1 MSESGWIYG
10 STSQVQKSEIKKNFE
25 DTDPFLKE
33 IKKNDRTVI
42 PEFSWMPQY
51 MIREPLYNFEE
62 LMLIAR
68 TNWVLKRTFN
78 AIIRETLSP
87 GWTIEP
93 AFAGKC
99 TTCGKQYRDWPREG
113 TCTQETYDHGVASVC
128 GGALRRPDP
137 DQYER
142 AMQLITHPAPDIT
155 FYQLMYSTLV
165 YDLALSN
172 YFLSISYKYIPD
184 PTYPGEFIKV
194 PAELNVED
202 PRYMRAVADDKGHLG
217 DPKQLFCPDCWQPDL
232 TYSPPEVTCP
242 FCGKPLEKT
251 AYVQRIGGT
260 IKARFTKDEIIQGG
274 EDRVLPNIYAE
285 SKIVCLWKILI
296 TIQAMDDFNLDLY
309 TEGKLGSIVNF
320 PGHEQ
325 EEVNE
330 IMDQFENEAMKKR
343 VYDPVL
349 RRFRTTK
356 KVRTMMIGS
365 KEKIQV
371 TKVMEDFKRMQ
382 SIDYYRHWQSAVQSV
397 YSVMPIFTGQV
408 DGKSGT
414 TPMMQVTVQ
423 DRAVREHHK
432 NREDLINNRAF
443 PAFAITDWR
452 LRFNTLELR
461 DDVRLSQI
469 GQVKANTAFTWLK
482 AGFDVRLNDHGD
494 IEVSGVGHVQPQGS
508 RPFSPPGKAENMPIE
523 SEATG
528 QLRERTGAYAPK
540 PAGDQGEAYK
550 GDSNERIQSFLAHL
564 PSADRSK
571 QDIVKW
577 INPIK
582 DDEKEDASRRA

>member
-1 MSESGWIYG
+1 MSGWVYG
-10 STSQVQKSEIKKNFE
+10 TGTELQKSNSPSFESTDPFMREIKKH
-25 DTDPFLKE
+25 
-33 IKKNDRTVI
+33 DRTVI

-62 LMLIAR
+62 LMLVAR
-68 TNWVLKRTFN
+68 TNWVLKRTFS

-87 GWTIEP
+87 GWTLDP

-99 TTCGKQYRDWPREG
+99 TTCDKEYRDWPREG
-113 TCTQETYDHGVASVC
+113 KCTQEQYDQQNPEAAPVVC
-128 GGALRRPDP
+128 GGFLRRPDP
-137 DQYER
+137 NQYTR
-142 AMQLITHPAPDIT
+142 AMQLVTIPAEGIT

-172 YFLSISYKYIPD
+172 YFLSISYKYVPD
-184 PTYPGEFIKV
+184 PVFPGEFIKV

-202 PRYMRAVADDKGHLG
+202 PRYMRVIADDKGHLG
-217 DPKQLFCPDCWQPDL
+217 DPKQLFCPDCWRPDL
-232 TYSPPEVTCP
+232 IYSAPNDVNCP
-242 FCGKPLEKT
+242 VCGKPLEKT

-260 IKARFTKDEIIQGG
+260 IKARFTKDEIIMAG
-274 EDRVLPNIYAE
+274 EDRILPNIYAE
-285 SKIVCLWKILI
+285 SKIISLWKILI

-330 IMDQFENEAMKKR
+330 IMDQFENEASKKR

-382 SIDYYRHWQSAVQSV
+382 SIDYYKHWQSAVQSV
-397 YSVMPIFTGQV
+397 YSVMPIFTGSV

-423 DRAVREHHK
+423 DRAIREHHK
-432 NREDLINNRAF
+432 NREDLMNHRVF
-443 PAFAITDWR
+443 PAFAISDWR
-452 LRFNTLELR
+452 LRFNTLDMR
-461 DDVRLSQI
+461 DDMRLAQVGQI
-469 GQVKANTAFTWLK
+469 KSNTALTWLK

-494 IEVSGVGHVQPQGS
+494 IEVSGTGHNPQPTSPKGFQ
-508 RPFSPPGKAENMPIE
+508 PPGSEKMPIE

-528 QLRERTGAYAPK
+528 MLRERTGSFAPK
-540 PAGDQGEAYK
+540 PAGDQGEAFK
-550 GDSNERIQSFLAHL
+550 SESHLRVDAFLA
-564 PSADRSK
+564 
-571 QDIVKW
+571 VNKW
-577 INPIK
+577 IDPLRVT
-582 DDEKEDASRRA
+582 KEDDVCRRL

>member
-1 MSESGWIYG
+1 MPWDIGQE
-10 STSQVQKSEIKKNFE
+10 TQVIRKSETAFE
-25 DTDPFLKE
+25 RIDPFMQSIQKH
-33 IKKNDRTVI
+33 DRTVI

-62 LMLIAR
+62 LMLVAR

-99 TTCGKQYRDWPREG
+99 MSCGKEYRDWPVKSEG
-113 TCTQETYDHGVASVC
+113 KCTQEIQDPSNPLATPVVC
-128 GGALRRPDP
+128 GGPLRRPSP
-137 DQYER
+137 EQYDR
-142 AMQLITHPAPDIT
+142 ALQLITRPAEDIT
-155 FYQLMYSTLV
+155 FYQLMYSTLA

-172 YFLSISYKYIPD
+172 YFLSISYKYVSD
-184 PTYPGEFIKV
+184 PEFPNDFIKI
-194 PAELNVED
+194 PSELNVED

-217 DPKQLFCPDCWQPDL
+217 DPKQLFCPDCWRPDL
-232 TYSPPEVTCP
+232 VYTAPQVDCP
-242 FCGKPLEKT
+242 ICGKALEKT
-251 AYVQRIGGT
+251 AYVQRIGGA
-260 IKARFTKDEIIQGG
+260 IKARFTKDEIIHAG
-274 EDRVLPNIYAE
+274 EDRILPNIYAE
-285 SKIVCLWKILI
+285 SKIISLWKILI

-382 SIDYYRHWQSAVQSV
+382 SIDYYKIWQAAIASV
-397 YSVMPIFTGQV
+397 YSVMPIFTGSV

-423 DRAVREHHK
+423 DRAIREHHK
-432 NREDLINNRAF
+432 NREDLMNHRVF
-443 PAFAITDWR
+443 PAFTITDWH
-452 LRFNTLELR
+452 LHFNTLELR
-461 DDVRLSQI
+461 DDVRLAQI

-494 IEVSGVGHVQPQGS
+494 IEVSGMGRAPQAT
-508 RPFSPPGKAENMPIE
+508 SPKGFGPPSKAEGMPIE

-528 QLRERTGAYAPK
+528 MLRERTGAYAPK

-550 GDSNERIQSFLAHL
+550 SDVSRVYGLMHTN
-564 PSADRSK
+564 
-571 QDIVKW
+571 KW
-577 INPIK
+577 INPL
-582 DDEKEDASRRA
+582 DSTEKEDLSRRA